1 MRPQASRRRR
11 NKVRLPRAPESTSRQ
26 PSIELAKRHAAF
38 HSRTEEYLR
47 LGLDRLAAANAV
59 VRAAGALDGP
69 ALDVGTGKG
78 LLAIELAAQGLE
90 VVSVDLDADEQAL
103 AALLAQDARVASRIR
118 FIQGDARAVP
128 FADGHFGCAAMMDVL
143 HHLDEPQPVLIEM
156 ARSVRPG
163 GTVVLADFARDGL
176 DIVARVHRAE
186 GRVHPESGTTVAA
199 ARAFLEQRGFRR
211 VSEHCLHRHEVAVLT
226 RQRRWPW

>member
-118 FIQGDARAVP
+118 FIQGDA
-128 FADGHFGCAAMMDVL
+128 MMDVL